1 MTWPHAEEDNDRWAR
16 IVERLDKMGAK
27 AADHLA
33 LIEGDK
39 VVVVFLGEPWAYEA
53 AWHDERKQ
61 WVPIHRSPAPVD
73 PALRIRINVYIP
85 AMGKLKWW
93 EMDTDTFGRLFDI
106 RERYGIDK
114 WMFEIEAVDVS
125 PDGASGV
132 YSILPEAKL
141 DAPDLLRIASRPLFQ
156 WGEDA

>member
-1 MTWPHAEEDNDRWAR
+1 VNDTDQKATEWAR
-16 IVERLDKMGAK
+16 IVERLDKMGAR
-27 AADHLA
+27 AADHLS
-33 LIEGDK
+33 LSEGNK

-61 WVPIHRSPAPVD
+61 WVPVHRSPAPVD

-85 AMGKLKWW
+85 ALGKLKWW
-93 EMDTDTFGRLFDI
+93 EMDAATYQSLHTCRDK
-106 RERYGIDK
+106 YGLNN
-114 WMFEIEAVDVS
+114 WMFGVEAVDVS

-141 DAPDLLRIASRPLFQ
+141 DAPDLARIACRPLFQ